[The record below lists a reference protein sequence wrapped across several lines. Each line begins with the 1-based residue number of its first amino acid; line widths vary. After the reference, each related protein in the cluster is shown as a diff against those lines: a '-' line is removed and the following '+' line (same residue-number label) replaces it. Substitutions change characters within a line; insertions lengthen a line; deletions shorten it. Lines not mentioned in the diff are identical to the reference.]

1 MVLRIS
7 CFLSVPLI
15 LIQIVALCCFSTT
28 GQTWLFLCEWLSLAW
43 LTTSE
48 DGLKSENHGSTWW
61 HINYIYTY
69 IKLYTTYITWK
80 VRPHVFGLPK
90 HHPKYPI
97 KTAARGA
104 LRSTPRCKDVDLM
117 DVGSLFQ
124 DLFSLENADYK
135 QKKMLHVWNIYIWTI
150 FGVNVGKYSIHGA
163 SGTYWSH
170 G

>member
-1 MVLRIS
+1 M
-7 CFLSVPLI
+7 
-15 LIQIVALCCFSTT
+15 FSFGTFNFDPNSSAV
-28 GQTWLFLCEWLSLAW
+28 LFLNNGTNMALPLWMALI
-43 LTTSE
+43 
-48 DGLKSENHGSTWW
+48 GLIDHVWGWVKIRKSWQHLMT
-61 HINYIYTY
+61 HKLYIYTY